1 MAPDEQL
8 VDETP
13 AKPGIREPGSSEAPR
28 QSWWQ
33 AVRPLVL
40 RLHFYAGVLVAPFL
54 VVAALTGLLYVFT
67 PQLEQHVYDHELHVP
82 PAATSHPL
90 TAQVEVARAVRP
102 GDSLKSVRPAPTPT
116 DTTQV
121 IFNAPDLPES
131 YRRTVFV
138 DPHTLEVR
146 GVLDTYGSGQA
157 LPLRAWVDNLH
168 RGLHLGD
175 AGRLYS
181 ELAAS
186 WLWVVVL
193 GGLALWIARRRPR
206 RRLRAV
212 LAPEVRRAGRRGTLS
227 WHGATGVWLALG
239 LLFLSATGL
248 TWSVH
253 AGENIGAL
261 RESLSW
267 ETPTVPTEL
276 PARSTARGDV
286 GFDRVREA
294 AAEHGITGAVEIA
307 PPEDGGAYT
316 VQQVQ
321 RHWPTQQ
328 DSAAVDPA
336 SGAVTATLRFADYPL
351 MAKLS
356 RWGID
361 AHMGLLFGWVN
372 QLVLL
377 VLGLGLTAMVFWG
390 YRMWWLRGP
399 ASGFGRLPAR
409 GAWRRVP
416 GRVMAPVILVAAFV
430 AYALPVFGAS
440 LLLFLAVDAGLVALA
455 RRTADP
461 TPGA

>member
-13 AKPGIREPGSSEAPR
+13 AKPDVREPRAPDAPR
-28 QSWWQ
+28 QTWWQ
-33 AVRPLVL
+33 ALRPLVL
-40 RLHFYAGVLVAPFL
+40 RLHFYAGALVAPFL

-67 PQLEQHVYDHELHVP
+67 PQLEQSVYDHELHVP

-90 TAQVEVARAVRP
+90 AAQVETARAVRP

-121 IFNAPDLPES
+121 IFDAPDLPES

-146 GVLDTYGSGQA
+146 GVLDTYGSSQA
-157 LPLRAWVDNLH
+157 LPLRAWIDNLH

-186 WLWVVVL
+186 WLWVVVA
-193 GGLALWIARRRPR
+193 GGLVMWVARRRPR
-206 RRLRAV
+206 RRVRTTI
-212 LAPEVRRAGRRGTLS
+212 APELRPAGRRRVLS
-227 WHGATGVWLALG
+227 WHGAVGLWLAPG

-248 TWSVH
+248 TWSVY
-253 AGENIGAL
+253 AGENISAL

-267 ETPTVPTEL
+267 ETPTV
-276 PARSTARGDV
+276 STALPSAPSGGDV
-286 GFDRVREA
+286 GFDRIREA
-294 AAEHGITGAVEIA
+294 AAEHGVTGAVEIT
-307 PPEDGGAYT
+307 PPDDGGAYT
-316 VQQVQ
+316 VQQVGRQ
-321 RHWPTQQ
+321 WPTRQ

-361 AHMGLLFGWVN
+361 AHMGLLFGLVN
-372 QLVLL
+372 QIALL
-377 VLGLGLTAMVFWG
+377 ALGLGLLCVIFWG
-390 YRMWWLRGP
+390 YRMWWLRRP
-399 ASGFGRLPAR
+399 AAGFGRLPAR
-409 GAWRRVP
+409 GAWRLVP
-416 GRVMAPVILVAAFV
+416 GRVMAPIILVAAFV
-430 AYALPVFGAS
+430 AYFVPLLGVS
-440 LLLFLAVDAGLVALA
+440 LLAFLVLDAVLGAVA
-455 RRTADP
+455 RRRTSDSNA
-461 TPGA
+461 GA